1 MFKSLIFIDNI
12 LFYFLNL
19 NILIIGHRIFF
30 FTHLTRFYSTKM
42 TQNPWMKTFRRH
54 CTEKK
59 SASWT
64 STETERGR
72 ITCPLFETL
81 IKMPFYPLQKNLFLK
96 TVSLQNDSCPCRAV
110 PDFLPCLLH
119 LWDSQNMLTVIYE
132 IEKEKRNILKHN
144 VETKNFSCQEED
156 E

>member
-1 MFKSLIFIDNI
+1 MVTEYSSL
-12 LFYFLNL
+12 
-19 NILIIGHRIFF
+19 LISLD
-30 FTHLTRFYSTKM
+30 FTVPKWPRTHEWKHLEGTARK
-42 TQNPWMKTFRRH
+42 
-54 CTEKK
+54 KK